1 MNIKLAIETWF
12 RFLFCK
18 NFCKKKSKSLLSY
31 FMIPPNNYVNI
42 VCSKIMRSKI
52 VVSGI
57 GNTIG
62 LETILNKS
70 TIQIEGNNN
79 KIIVRRGSQLHSL
92 FLSIAG
98 DNCVID
104 IGENVFFHSGFL
116 HAGGK
121 NSLIQIGNDCLFA
134 HDIDIMNSDSHQ
146 ILSDGKEVNYSKD
159 VIIGKH
165 VWVGAH
171 VSIMK
176 GVSIGNNSIIGIR
189 SVVTKDIK
197 DNTLNVGI
205 PCRLIKEGVNWSSER
220 NTK

>member
-1 MNIKLAIETWF
+1 MDIKLVVGTWL
-12 RFLFCK
+12 RFLFSK
-18 NFCKKKSKSLLSY
+18 SFHKKKSKSLLSY
-31 FMIPPNNYVNI
+31 FMIPSNNYVNI
-42 VCSKIMRSKI
+42 VCSKMTRSKI
-52 VVSGI
+52 VVSGV
-57 GNTIG
+57 GNTIE

-92 FLSIAG
+92 YLSIAG

-116 HAGGK
+116 HSGGK

-146 ILSDGKEVNYSKD
+146 LLSDGKEFNYSRD
-159 VIIGKH
+159 VIIGSH

-176 GVSIGNNSIIGIR
+176 GVSIGNNAVIGIR

-197 DNTLNVGI
+197 DNTLNAGI
-205 PCRLIKEGVNWSSER
+205 PCRLLKEGVNWSMDR

>member
-1 MNIKLAIETWF
+1 MDIKLVLGTWL
-12 RFLFCK
+12 RFLLSN
-18 NFCKKKSKSLLSY
+18 NFHRKKSKSLLSY
-31 FMIPPNNYVNI
+31 FMVPSNNYVNI
-42 VCSKIMRSKI
+42 VNSKVTRSKI
-52 VVSGI
+52 VVSGT
-57 GNTIG
+57 GNTIE
-62 LETILNKS
+62 LESILNKS

-171 VSIMK
+171 ASIMK
-176 GVSIGNNSIIGIR
+176 GVSIGNNAIIGIR

-205 PCRLIKEGVNWSSER
+205 PCRLIKEGVNWSLER

>member
-1 MNIKLAIETWF
+1 MDIKLVIGTWL
-12 RFLFCK
+12 RFLFSKQLQKKNCK
-18 NFCKKKSKSLLSY
+18 SFLSY
-31 FMIPPNNYVNI
+31 FMIPLKNSVNI
-42 VCSKIMRSKI
+42 KNSKVMRSKI
-52 VVSGI
+52 VVSGVD
-57 GNTIG
+57 NTIE
-62 LETILNKS
+62 LETVLNKS
-70 TIQIEGNNN
+70 TIQIDGNNN

-92 FLSIAG
+92 YLSIAG

-116 HAGGK
+116 HSGGK

-146 ILSDGKEVNYSKD
+146 LLSDGKEINYSRD

-176 GVSIGNNSIIGIR
+176 GVSIGNNSVIGIR
-189 SVVTKDIK
+189 SVVTKNIE
-197 DNTLNVGI
+197 DNTLNAGV
-205 PCRLIKEGVNWSSER
+205 PCRQLKEDINWSVNR